1 MKIEKQWHTTLQL
14 KFFPSVLEFNSK
26 EIMLRMALI
35 FGDNG
40 MKIASDILSQ
50 SGFDWDSTKY
60 IINVEN
66 ENAWNEYVKVIIFL
80 MLITIQ
86 LNLFC
91 IIIIINIFSFVFMS
105 HDEAKRFRFKVSPNW
120 DDNVDLC
127 AKDKATGI
135 GSENVLDIDD
145 LMSKEA
151 NKEEGAHSVSIDLEE
166 ISTTKKKTCKSRN
179 GEKEGIVASMS
190 EVASSLKVFAEVVL

>member
-60 IINVEN
+60 MINVEN
-66 ENAWNEYVKVIIFL
+66 KNAWNEYVKEIIFL
-80 MLITIQ
+80 MLIIIQ

-91 IIIIINIFSFVFMS
+91 IIIILNMCFFCF
-105 HDEAKRFRFKVSPNW
+105 
-120 DDNVDLC
+120 
-127 AKDKATGI
+127 
-135 GSENVLDIDD
+135 
-145 LMSKEA
+145 
-151 NKEEGAHSVSIDLEE
+151 
-166 ISTTKKKTCKSRN
+166 
-179 GEKEGIVASMS
+179 
-190 EVASSLKVFAEVVL
+190 